1 MPSRIVSN
9 VGYEGE
15 DLRGGPGDGRGPGCA
30 EHVPT
35 SSTRWLSDAA
45 AGEAAFMNRH
55 VCGGDRGVVPLGQLG
70 RESVRDR
77 AEVLFADRGVEVVEC
92 SVEVLR
98 IGLDVDLHRRRL
110 RMDLHDGE
118 LFSGLVKI
126 KVEGDH

>member
-9 VGYEGE
+9 VGDEGE
-15 DLRGGPGDGRGPGCA
+15 ELRGGPGDGRGSGCA

-55 VCGGDRGVVPLGQLG
+55 VCGCDRGVVPLGQLG

-77 AEVLFADRGVEVVEC
+77 AEVLLADRAVEVVEC
-92 SVEVLR
+92 GGEVLR
-98 IGLDVDLHRRRL
+98 IDLPVELHRRRL
-110 RMDLHDGE
+110 RMALHSGE
-118 LFSGLVKI
+118 LFSGLFKI
-126 KVEGDH
+126 